1 MATPVKQLQ
10 EKPYMRMEYHTEYYT
25 EKYTDNH
32 SCICLDNHT
41 DIQTINGSC
50 SHKYNSI
57 KKIKMKKEA
66 LFIAFSTQKGG
77 MGKTSL
83 TVLSASY
90 LHYVKGYNIAVID
103 CDYPQHSIVEMR
115 ERDVEQVTNN
125 PYYKRLAYIQFK
137 TLQKKA
143 YRVEESNAA
152 DAIEVAGRL
161 KQELDLDFIFF
172 DLPGTLNTKGVV
184 KTLAMMDH
192 VVIPVSADRVVL
204 ESTLQFATTI
214 HDNLITTGK
223 SNIKDLFLVWNMVDG
238 RERTEL
244 YTAYDN
250 AIAELGL
257 QVMQTVIPDTKRFR
271 REMTETNRPVFRS
284 TLLPVD
290 RSLAKGSNIEELVN
304 ELCTIVKK

>member
-1 MATPVKQLQ
+1 
-10 EKPYMRMEYHTEYYT
+10 
-25 EKYTDNH
+25 
-32 SCICLDNHT
+32 
-41 DIQTINGSC
+41 
-50 SHKYNSI
+50 
-57 KKIKMKKEA
+57 MKKET

-77 MGKTSL
+77 MGKTAL
-83 TVLSASY
+83 TVLTASY
-90 LHYVKGYNIAVID
+90 LHYVKNYNVAVID

-115 ERDVEQVTNN
+115 ERDVEQINTNL
-125 PYYKRLAYIQFK
+125 YYKQLAYLQFK

-152 DAIEVAGRL
+152 DAITVAERL
-161 KQELDLDFIFF
+161 QQEYDLDFIFF

-184 KTLAMMDH
+184 KTLAMMDY
-192 VVIPVSADRVVL
+192 VFIPVSADRVVL

-223 SNIKDLFLVWNMVDG
+223 SNIKDLYLVWNLVDG

-244 YTAYDN
+244 YNAYDN

-257 QVMQTVIPDTKRFR
+257 QIMKTVVPDTKRFR
-271 REMTETNRPVFRS
+271 REMSETNRPVFRS

-290 RSLAKGSNIEELVN
+290 KALVKGSNIDELVS
-304 ELCTIVKK
+304 EICSIVKK

>member
-1 MATPVKQLQ
+1 MQ
-10 EKPYMRMEYHTEYYT
+10 
-25 EKYTDNH
+25 
-32 SCICLDNHT
+32 
-41 DIQTINGSC
+41 
-50 SHKYNSI
+50 
-57 KKIKMKKEA
+57 KEA

-77 MGKTSL
+77 MGKTAL

-90 LHYVKGYNIAVID
+90 LHYVKGYNVAVID

-115 ERDVEQVTNN
+115 ERDVEQITTN
-125 PYYKRLAYIQFK
+125 PYYKRLAYMQFK
-137 TLQKKA
+137 SLQKKA

-152 DAIEVAGRL
+152 DAIEVAERL

-184 KTLAMMDH
+184 KTLAMMDY
-192 VVIPVSADRVVL
+192 VFIPVSADRVVL

-223 SNIKDLFLVWNMVDG
+223 SNIKELFLVWNMVDG

-244 YTAYDN
+244 YKAYDN

-257 QVMQTVIPDTKRFR
+257 QVMQTIIPDTKRFR

-290 RSLAKGSNIEELVN
+290 RSLAKGSNIEELVD
-304 ELCTIVKK
+304 EICKIVKR